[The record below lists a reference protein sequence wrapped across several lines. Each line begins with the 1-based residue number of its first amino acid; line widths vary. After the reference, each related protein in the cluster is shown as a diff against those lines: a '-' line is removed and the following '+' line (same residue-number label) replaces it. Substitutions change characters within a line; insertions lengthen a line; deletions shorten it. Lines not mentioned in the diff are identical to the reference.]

1 MATHATI
8 GESYAKRETWKLYTE
23 YLVWYFATNSMES
36 ADKLK
41 SMLYIFEVC
50 VTLQLIKNS

>member
-8 GESYAKRETWKLYTE
+8 GEIYAKPETWKLYTE
-23 YLVWYFATNSMES
+23 YLVWYFATNGMES
-36 ADKLK
+36 ADK
-41 SMLYIFEVC
+41 SMLYIFGVC